1 MKNSKKGSEF
11 IKWEIGSVPP
21 RIDSNFSG
29 FIIITNLYPLT
40 EEIQW
45 WLGKLALPFIA
56 VVHEDIL
63 SNMVSYLADVS
74 IFIRSNS
81 QVQIIQNKRKSKS
94 NMKYEHYFMQN
105 GRFKSQGKV

>member
-21 RIDSNFSG
+21 RIDSSFSG

-56 VVHEDIL
+56 
-63 SNMVSYLADVS
+63 
-74 IFIRSNS
+74 
-81 QVQIIQNKRKSKS
+81 
-94 NMKYEHYFMQN
+94 
-105 GRFKSQGKV
+105 GKVFKYPFSLCIVFRIS